1 MHQAIHEKSM
11 KNKIK
16 LSKPNIDYITKPFT
30 KILNK
35 VKKINKPKVYKVP
48 EDDWSHIEAHICSII
63 AWTGAIVITAVILRS
78 LYLMY
83 IKPEGT

>member
-1 MHQAIHEKSM
+1 MHQAIDGSM

-16 LSKPNIDYITKPFT
+16 LSKPNIDITKPLT

-48 EDDWSHIEAHICSII
+48 EDDWSHVEAHICSII